1 MADVQQAIRRLSIQ
15 ATTSGVTDA
24 TRQLNDLARAQGG
37 VAVASASTEK
47 ATESLDKKFAA
58 IEKRYISSVRAQ
70 ADFEKTQRMV
80 NAAVAQNPAL
90 QERANII
97 LLAAR
102 ERHDQLSKSQKAMA
116 TASSELNTQLQAA
129 ASSFGA
135 AGSALAALG
144 PAGIAAAA
152 ALGLVTVGFKQAADA
167 ALALADR
174 AGKLKDFSET
184 TGFTVVQLQALE
196 KAGAQVGV
204 SSESVTRG
212 LERFSVAMDDVKK
225 GTSPVFESILEINP
239 ALAQQMKQVT
249 SLTEAWDVFSR
260 AIKQSDLEQA
270 NKLARSVFGRSGV
283 EITRLARANTDAG
296 GLGGLTSQLKE
307 VDRITAEQAER
318 WDTLGDKIAE
328 NMKAAKQNF
337 AAVFTEPVLNALLT
351 FSNGL
356 LEVSRVAREFKMSE
370 EMRLMFKLI
379 SAAAST
385 LPAVGAGIGAVTG
398 WMGRS
403 AGAAPAPS
411 GLSFTDRWG
420 DTSTGPAVNIDTA
433 RLEHQKRSLAQLV
446 AEQERWAAAMGAAV
460 TPAQQLKLSLD
471 KVRLAQLENKIS
483 AEQAAKATGV
493 LNAQFSEQQF
503 SAYIGGL
510 GQAVTVED
518 QVRQK
523 RDQLNAAMR
532 QGAKYTQEQIAF
544 QLQYTRESAIGIT
557 QIKAAADAERVRAD
571 TLLMGK
577 ESAIAYEIVQSKI
590 NEARAKGAPLTER
603 EVASLTR
610 EAEAYARV
618 KVETDRYAEA
628 VAFAKDSAQQF
639 TSTLVQGLMSGKSV
653 MESLSSAAKQLAS
666 SLADSAIKSLFSGD
680 FVGAA
685 IKGVA
690 AIGAAVLG
698 NATEQDKSLE
708 EARKRFAEMT
718 DQVTAFN
725 RAAAGFDIGPLT
737 SELEDLRRVHDTLAL
752 AALEARDLAALNQIH
767 ETLNRGIRRVFGEW
781 MNGIPVLGDL
791 SQKIQDLRNEA
802 QGLKDVIPEAAAA
815 IDQGLIARIR
825 QVTEDAERGL
835 QADINSA
842 MGLDWLNEAGA
853 AIAKFNDL
861 AGKVDSSLLNTWFV
875 VNAQKII
882 DGSQLTGEAFQT
894 LVDTLAQAV
903 PGIAES
909 LHEFS
914 EAIQRTAAD
923 IAKAKQSFSDQLF
936 VLQQDQNTLAGSLAV
951 FDLQAQR
958 QREEEIKAGGQALA
972 ELEALQAMQRYN
984 IIKSYNDKAIA
995 DQQRAADA
1003 QKRALEEAQQAF
1015 NGFVRNIND
1024 FINHYLSSDQ
1034 GGLSPADQLAN
1045 AQSAFQTQLAL
1056 AQGGDRN
1063 ALNSI
1068 TQYFQ
1073 DLVTANRGYNAS
1085 SSAGAA
1091 IEANALAA
1099 LQALPAQISPEQ
1111 FIVNAIEAQTT
1122 DLVSSLDIVRAAVLT
1137 GDAATIATA
1146 LVPHFNALLNPTTGL
1161 LNQAQLETKLN
1172 LPNNSLDKIFKELDG
1187 NGDGLLEKS
1196 ELIKVATQGV
1206 KTGTDHLPDVD
1217 TNTDSLPQQATKISG
1232 METSLLALAQV
1243 SSNTASTA
1251 NISAQVSA
1259 HTLALRQMMQLQ
1271 NSAWGVQQ
1279 LTPLAGFAMGT
1290 DFAPGG
1296 LAIVGERGPEVVDL
1310 PRGSRVI
1317 PNHVA
1322 FNDNNGALI
1331 EEVRALRAEVKR
1343 NTQVAASG
1351 HRGQI
1356 EAAQEGNQSL
1366 RQMADKQRLAG
1377 SRGRAA

>member
-1 MADVQQAIRRLSIQ
+1 MADVQQAVRRLSIQ
-15 ATTSGVTDA
+15 ATTTGVTDA
-24 TRQLNDLARAQGG
+24 TRQLNDLAKAQGG
-37 VAVASASTEK
+37 VAVASATTEK
-47 ATESLDKKFAA
+47 ATESLDKKFAS

-102 ERHDQLSKSQKAMA
+102 ERHDQLTKSQKAMA
-116 TASSELNTQLQAA
+116 QASSELNARMQAA
-129 ASSFGA
+129 AQSFGA
-135 AGSALAALG
+135 AGSALVALG
-144 PAGIAAAA
+144 PAGVAAAA
-152 ALGLVTVGFKQAADA
+152 ALGLLAVGFKQAADA

-174 AGKLKDFSET
+174 AGKLKDFAET

-196 KAGAQVGV
+196 KAGHDVGV
-204 SSESVTRG
+204 TSESVTRG

-225 GTSPVFESILEINP
+225 GTGPVFEQLLEINP
-239 ALAQQMKQVT
+239 ALAQQMKQVG
-249 SLTEAWDVFSR
+249 SLTEAWDVFAK

-283 EITRLARANTDAG
+283 EITRLARASADAG
-296 GLGGLTSQLKE
+296 GIGGLTNQLKE
-307 VDRITAEQAER
+307 VDRITTAQAER
-318 WDTLGDKIAE
+318 WDALGDQIAW
-328 NMKAAKQNF
+328 NMKKAKENVAAI
-337 AAVFTEPVLNALLT
+337 FTEPVLNAMLT

-356 LEVSRVAREFKMSE
+356 VELSRVARSFTMSD
-370 EMRLMFKLI
+370 EMKLMFKLM

-385 LPAVGAGIGAVTG
+385 LGAVGSGVSIVSG
-398 WMGRS
+398 WLGKS
-403 AGAAPAPS
+403 SAPAPS
-411 GLSFTDRWG
+411 AGASFESRWG
-420 DTSTGPAVNIDTA
+420 DTSTGPAVGIDTA
-433 RLEHQKRSLAQLV
+433 RLEQQKRSLAQLV

-460 TPAQQLKLSLD
+460 TPAQQLKLSID

-493 LNAQFSEQQF
+493 LKAQFSEQQF
-503 SAYIGGL
+503 SAYISGL

-523 RDQLNAAMR
+523 RDQLNASMR
-532 QGAKYTQEQIAF
+532 QGAVYTKDQIAF
-544 QLQYTRESAIGIT
+544 QLQYTRESALGIT
-557 QIKAAADAERVRAD
+557 QIKAAADAERLRAD
-571 TLLMGK
+571 TLLMGR
-577 ESAIAYEIVQSKI
+577 EAALAYEIVQSKI
-590 NEARAKGAPLTER
+590 NEARAKGAPLTDR
-603 EVASLTR
+603 EIADLTR
-610 EAEAYARV
+610 QAESYARV

-628 VAFAKDSAQQF
+628 VQFAKDSAQQF
-639 TSTLVQGLMSGKSV
+639 ASSLVQGLLSGKSV
-653 MESLSSAAKQLAS
+653 MESLSASAKQLAS
-666 SLADSAIKSLFSGD
+666 SLADSAIKDLFDGK
-680 FVGAA
+680 FVSAG

-690 AIGAAVLG
+690 AIGAAIFG
-698 NATEQDKSLE
+698 KATEQDKSLE

-718 DQVTAFN
+718 EQVNAFN
-725 RAAAGFDIGPLT
+725 RAASGFDIGPLT
-737 SELEDLRRVHDTLAL
+737 SELEELRRVHDTLAM
-752 AALEARDLAALNQIH
+752 AALEARDYAALNQIH

-825 QVTEDAERGL
+825 QVTEEAERGL

-842 MGLDWLNEAGA
+842 MGLDWLNEASA

-861 AGKVDSSLLNTWFV
+861 AGKVDPSLLNTWFV

-894 LVDTLAQAV
+894 LVDKLSQAV
-903 PGIAES
+903 PGIADS
-909 LHEFS
+909 LHEFTES
-914 EAIQRTAAD
+914 IQRTAAE
-923 IAKAKQSFSDQLF
+923 IAKAKQSFGDQLF
-936 VLQQDQNTLAGSLAV
+936 VLQQDQNTLSGALAV

-972 ELEALQAMQRYN
+972 ELEALQAQQRYN
-984 IIKSYNDKAIA
+984 IIKQFNDKAID
-995 DQQRAADA
+995 DQKRAAEA
-1003 QKRALEEAQQAF
+1003 QARALEEAQRTF
-1015 NGFVRNIND
+1015 EGFVRNIND

-1056 AQGGDRN
+1056 AQGGNRD

-1085 SSAGAA
+1085 SAAGAS
-1091 IEANALAA
+1091 IEANALAQ

-1122 DLVSSLDIVRAAVLT
+1122 DLVTSLDVVRAAVLT
-1137 GDAATIATA
+1137 GDAATVATA
-1146 LVPHFNALLNPTTGL
+1146 LVPHFQALLNPTTGL
-1161 LNQAQLETKLN
+1161 LTQGQLETKLN
-1172 LPNNSLDKIFKELDG
+1172 FPNGSLDKIFKELDG
-1187 NGDGLLEKS
+1187 NGDGILEKS

-1217 TNTDSLPQQATKISG
+1217 TNTDTLPQQATRIAG

-1243 SSNTASTA
+1243 SNNTQSTA
-1251 NISAQVSA
+1251 NLSAQVVA
-1259 HTLALRQMMQLQ
+1259 HTLAMRQMMQLQ

-1296 LAIVGERGPEVVDL
+1296 PAIVGERGPEIVDL

-1322 FNDNNGALI
+1322 FNDNGYRELVD
-1331 EEVRALRAEVKR
+1331 EVRVLRAEVRR

-1356 EAAQEGNQSL
+1356 EAAQDGAQSL
-1366 RQMADKQRLAG
+1366 RRLAEG
-1377 SRGRAA
+1377 RRLSAARGR

>member
-116 TASSELNTQLQAA
+116 AASSELNTQLQAA
-129 ASSFGA
+129 VSSFGA

-152 ALGLVTVGFKQAADA
+152 ALGLLTVGFKQAADA

-225 GTSPVFESILEINP
+225 GTGPVFESMLEINP
-239 ALAQQMKQVT
+239 ALAQQMRQVT
-249 SLTEAWDVFSR
+249 SLTEAWDVFSK

-283 EITRLARANTDAG
+283 EITRLARANADAG
-296 GLGGLTSQLKE
+296 GLGGLTGQLKE
-307 VDRITAEQAER
+307 IDRITAEQAER

-328 NMKAAKQNF
+328 NMKQAKQNV

-351 FSNGL
+351 FSDAFRKLSEIALG
-356 LEVSRVAREFKMSE
+356 FKMSE

-379 SAAAST
+379 SVAAST
-385 LPAVGAGIGAVTG
+385 VGVAGAGIGAVTG
-398 WMGRS
+398 WLGRS
-403 AGAAPAPS
+403 APPTAS
-411 GLSFTDRWG
+411 GPSFTERWG

-718 DQVTAFN
+718 EQVTAFN

-737 SELEDLRRVHDTLAL
+737 SELEELRRVHDTLAL
-752 AALEARDLAALNQIH
+752 AALEARDYAALGQIH

-791 SQKIQDLRNEA
+791 SQKIQDMRNEA

-825 QVTEDAERGL
+825 QVTEEAERGL
-835 QADINSA
+835 RADINSA

-861 AGKVDSSLLNTWFV
+861 AGKVDSTLLNTWFV

-882 DGSQLTGEAFQT
+882 DSSQLTGEAFQT

-903 PGIAES
+903 PGISES

-958 QREEEIKAGGQALA
+958 AREEEIKAGGQALA

-984 IIKSYNDKAIA
+984 IIKQYNDKAID
-995 DQQRAADA
+995 DQKRAAEA
-1003 QKRALEEAQQAF
+1003 QARALEEAQRTF
-1015 NGFVRNIND
+1015 EGFVRNINS
-1024 FINHYLSSDQ
+1024 FIDHYLSSDQ

-1045 AQSAFQTQLAL
+1045 AQSAFNTQLGL
-1056 AQGGDRN
+1056 AQGGNRD

-1099 LQALPAQISPEQ
+1099 LQALPSQISPEQ

-1137 GDAATIATA
+1137 GDAATVATA
-1146 LVPHFNALLNPTTGL
+1146 LVPHFQALLNPTTGL
-1161 LNQAQLETKLN
+1161 LNQAQLESKLN
-1172 LPNNSLDKIFKELDG
+1172 FPNGSLDKIFKELDG

-1217 TNTDSLPQQATKISG
+1217 TNTDSLPAQATKISG

-1251 NISAQVSA
+1251 NISAQVAA
-1259 HTLALRQMMQLQ
+1259 HTLATRQMMQLQ

-1290 DFAPGG
+1290 NFAPGG
-1296 LAIVGERGPEVVDL
+1296 LALVGERGPEIVDL

-1322 FNDNNGALI
+1322 FNDNGYRELVD
-1331 EEVRALRAEVKR
+1331 EVRVLRAEVRR

-1356 EAAQEGNQSL
+1356 EAAQDGAQSL
-1366 RQMADKQRLAG
+1366 RRLADG
-1377 SRGRAA
+1377 RRLSAARGR